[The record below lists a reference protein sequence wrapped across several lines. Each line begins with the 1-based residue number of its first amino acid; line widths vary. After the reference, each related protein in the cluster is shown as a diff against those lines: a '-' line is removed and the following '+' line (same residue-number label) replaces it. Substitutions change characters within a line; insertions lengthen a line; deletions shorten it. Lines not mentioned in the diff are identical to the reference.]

1 MKLKRL
7 ANILIAAG
15 IILAAV
21 GIVYETANYPWRMLL
36 SRFGISV
43 GDTLP
48 DPKPLKNGH
57 GFSDFMSVGAEKP
70 DGLPAGNSGM
80 FAMRPD
86 MKLTLVGSVKIP
98 MLGISENIVEGAGEE
113 LLYGV
118 GHVPGTAFPGAEGNC
133 VLAGHRNYVYM
144 HPFMHLPKLKIGD
157 KVHVAAQD
165 KSYTYEIYK
174 MFTVKPEDTSVIE
187 PQEGETSML
196 TLITCT
202 PIPSYTERLIC
213 WGRLVKDT

>member
-21 GIVYETANYPWRMLL
+21 GVIYEAANYPWRILL
-36 SRFGISV
+36 GKLGFSV
-43 GDTLP
+43 SDTLP
-48 DPKPLKNGH
+48 DPKPLKNEY
-57 GFSDFMSVGAEKP
+57 GFSDLMNVGAQKP
-70 DGLPAGNSGM
+70 EGLPAGNSGLL
-80 FAMRPD
+80 MRRPH
-86 MKLTLVGSVKIP
+86 MKLSLIGSIKIP
-98 MLGISENIVEGAGEE
+98 ALGISENVLEGADEE

-118 GHVPGTAFPGAEGNC
+118 GHILGTAFPGGEGNC
-133 VLAGHRNYVYM
+133 ALAGHRNYVYM

-157 KVHVAAQD
+157 RVQVSAQD
-165 KSYTYEIYK
+165 KTYTYEIYE

-202 PIPSYTERLIC
+202 PIPSYSERLIC
-213 WGRLVKDT
+213 WGRLVTDA